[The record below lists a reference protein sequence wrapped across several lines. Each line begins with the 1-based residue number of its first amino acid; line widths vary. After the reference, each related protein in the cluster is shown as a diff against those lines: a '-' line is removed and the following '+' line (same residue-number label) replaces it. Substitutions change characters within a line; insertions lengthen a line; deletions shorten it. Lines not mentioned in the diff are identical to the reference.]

1 MIKYG
6 KRGRRGYGMESGR
19 GGCVCS
25 VGCAPPGDGG
35 IFPLPTITRTA
46 EGKPGFSDHPGLH
59 FSLSHSGGRS
69 LCVLGGAPVG
79 ADIERVRPR
88 SKGLARYVMDDRE
101 YSWFQARGSGWGDF
115 YTLWTLKEA
124 RVKCTGEGIFRGPV
138 RQISVPLLEPGG
150 RADWEG
156 FSFVALSG
164 EDWRGA
170 VCLKIL

>member
-1 MIKYG
+1 MVWKLG
-6 KRGRRGYGMESGR
+6 E
-19 GGCVCS
+19 
-25 VGCAPPGDGG
+25 GDAYALLAVLHRETEG
-35 IFPLPTITRTA
+35 IFLLPTITRTA